1 MGNSSDMID
10 VEVAYALP
18 SEQSLLLVKVP
29 EGTEIK
35 EVIIKSKI
43 LQEHPELELDKL
55 DVGIFGKIA
64 KTNQKVRNRDR
75 IEIYRPLIADPK
87 EVRKRRAAEGKRL
100 KKGGA

>member
-18 SEQSLLLVKVP
+18 TEQSLLLIKVP

-35 EVIIKSKI
+35 EVIIQSKI

-55 DVGIFGKIA
+55 DVESLEK
-64 KTNQKVRNRDR
+64 
-75 IEIYRPLIADPK
+75 Y
-87 EVRKRRAAEGKRL
+87 L
-100 KKGGA
+100 K